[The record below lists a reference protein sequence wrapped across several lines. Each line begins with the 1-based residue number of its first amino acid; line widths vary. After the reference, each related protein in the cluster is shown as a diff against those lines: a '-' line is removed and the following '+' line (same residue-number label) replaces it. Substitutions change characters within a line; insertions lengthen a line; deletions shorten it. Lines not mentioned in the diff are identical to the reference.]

1 MMFFQLIVVFASLN
15 HITGQTISQIES
27 LPICITGATPF
38 RVADECAPGWYCPLY
53 QASNSSTYP
62 VQCAATDDCLL
73 DRLKTEFCD
82 RQGRY
87 EPLLC
92 EKGYYCPNPSEQIK
106 CPKDYFCPMGQYE
119 PISCG
124 PLTSCPEGS
133 DKRTDY
139 SSLVA
144 IVVTDVG
151 VVLIWWLRRMF
162 KHYNKAKDSIT
173 PKDVA
178 VEEDGVQDFQQIEE
192 GKDSDRTIS
201 PDTLK
206 LCEGFIRAQ
215 GTLPPMQIKF
225 TEMSLTIPPQN
236 QSSKSKT
243 VLKGVTGSIEPGK
256 VTAIMGPSG
265 AGKTTFLNTVLGKVD
280 PSWERG
286 GVLQINGVHEN
297 LLRFRKIIGYV
308 PQEDIMHRDLTVRE
322 NITYSAMIRLPRH
335 WTAAERDDHINA
347 TIAAVKLSHV
357 EDVPIGDEVRRG
369 ISGGQRKRC
378 NIGIELAAAPL
389 FLVLDE
395 PTSGLDSTS
404 AMDICQVLKDL
415 AANAG
420 ITVAMVIHQPRIEI
434 WEQLDQLLLLA
445 PGGLTV
451 YQGPQKLAS
460 AYFEQSCGVA
470 LKPGENPGDALM
482 DRIAEQASSLVD
494 AWSKEGENQVALL
507 LKESNDYRISRQSDY
522 LTSRRSDKGS
532 GKEKGYAAVNG
543 SEGSDYPPFPPGE
556 FRVNAHF
563 LKQIYLSIVRNLWK
577 QLASPPYLEMGL
589 ALLAGGLMGDLVE
602 VKYQGVLSSPY
613 TLFSPTPLEGAI
625 GSFFNSVGLALSLAS
640 ASAGVSVFGEE
651 MHIYG
656 REVATGHNHL
666 GYFLGT
672 NIAQLPKI
680 FVAGLHFAFIFHI
693 INQCLTP
700 FRTFFPIA
708 FLLYFAIYGL
718 ACIVSMLVSRKNA
731 PLLAV
736 VVSLFFASMTQKGG
750 FPEGIQYF
758 SASRWATEAIFTK
771 ESEPFLHIME
781 VKDVSA
787 HNAGYKL
794 NR

>member
-1 MMFFQLIVVFASLN
+1 MM
-15 HITGQTISQIES
+15 
-27 LPICITGATPF
+27 
-38 RVADECAPGWYCPLY
+38 
-53 QASNSSTYP
+53 
-62 VQCAATDDCLL
+62 
-73 DRLKTEFCD
+73 
-82 RQGRY
+82 
-87 EPLLC
+87 
-92 EKGYYCPNPSEQIK
+92 
-106 CPKDYFCPMGQYE
+106 
-119 PISCG
+119 
-124 PLTSCPEGS
+124 
-133 DKRTDY
+133 
-139 SSLVA
+139 
-144 IVVTDVG
+144 
-151 VVLIWWLRRMF
+151 
-162 KHYNKAKDSIT
+162 
-173 PKDVA
+173 
-178 VEEDGVQDFQQIEE
+178 
-192 GKDSDRTIS
+192 
-201 PDTLK
+201 
-206 LCEGFIRAQ
+206 
-215 GTLPPMQIKF
+215 
-225 TEMSLTIPPQN
+225 
-236 QSSKSKT
+236 
-243 VLKGVTGSIEPGK
+243 
-256 VTAIMGPSG
+256 
-265 AGKTTFLNTVLGKVD
+265 
-280 PSWERG
+280 
-286 GVLQINGVHEN
+286 
-297 LLRFRKIIGYV
+297 
-308 PQEDIMHRDLTVRE
+308 
-322 NITYSAMIRLPRH
+322 
-335 WTAAERDDHINA
+335 
-347 TIAAVKLSHV
+347 
-357 EDVPIGDEVRRG
+357 VRRG

-563 LKQIYLSIVRNLWK
+563 LKQIYFSIVRNLWK

-794 NR
+794 NRVTEDFIFMFLVGLFYRLIAYFCMLYKDRRIVIWKELLR

>member
-1 MMFFQLIVVFASLN
+1 MMFFKFLVVFASLTL
-15 HITGQTISQIES
+15 ITGQTIAQIES
-27 LPICITGATPF
+27 LPLCITGATPF

-53 QASNSSTYP
+53 NTSNSSTYP

-73 DRLKTEFCD
+73 DRLKTDFCD

-87 EPLLC
+87 EPVLC
-92 EKGYYCPNPSEQIK
+92 EKGYYCPTSVEQIK
-106 CPKDYFCPMGQYE
+106 CPKDHFCPMGQYE

-124 PLTSCPEGS
+124 SLTSCPEGS

-139 SSLVA
+139 SSLIA
-144 IVVTDVG
+144 IVVTDVT
-151 VVLIWWLRRMF
+151 VALIWWLRRMS
-162 KHYNKAKDSIT
+162 KHYNKAKDSVT

-178 VEEDGVQDFQQIEE
+178 VEEVEEQDIQQLEE

-215 GTLPPMQIKF
+215 ETLPPMQIRF
-225 TEMSLTIPPQN
+225 TEMSLTIPAQN

-243 VLKGVTGSIEPGK
+243 ILKGVTGSIEPGK

-286 GVLQINGVHEN
+286 GVLQINGVQEN

-335 WTAAERDDHINA
+335 WTAAEREGHINA

-357 EDVPIGDEVRRG
+357 EDVTIGDEVRRG

-378 NIGIELAAAPL
+378 
-389 FLVLDE
+389 
-395 PTSGLDSTS
+395 
-404 AMDICQVLKDL
+404 
-415 AANAG
+415 
-420 ITVAMVIHQPRIEI
+420 
-434 WEQLDQLLLLA
+434 
-445 PGGLTV
+445 LTV
-451 YQGPQKLAS
+451 YQGPQKFAS
-460 AYFEQSCGVA
+460 AYFEQSCNVA

-482 DRIAEQASSLVD
+482 DRIAEQASTLVH
-494 AWSKEGENQVALL
+494 AWSKDGEKQVALL
-507 LKESNDYRISRQSDY
+507 LKESGDDRYKKQSDY
-522 LTSRRSDKGS
+522 LASKRSDKGS
-532 GKEKGYAAVNG
+532 SKEKGYAAIYS
-543 SEGSDYPPFPPGE
+543 SEGSDYPPFPQSE
-556 FRVNAHF
+556 LRVSAPF
-563 LKQIYLSIVRNLWK
+563 LKQIYLAIVRNLWK
-577 QLASPPYLEMGL
+577 QLANLPYLEMGL
-589 ALLAGGLMGDLVE
+589 ALLAGGLMGDLAE

-613 TLFSPTPLEGAI
+613 TLFSPTPLEGSI
-625 GSFFNSVGLALSLAS
+625 GSFFNTVGLALSLAS

-666 GYFLGT
+666 AYFLGT

-680 FVAGLHFAFIFHI
+680 FIAALHFSFLFHI

-700 FRTFFPIA
+700 FSTFFPIA

-718 ACIVSMLVSRKNA
+718 ACIVSMLVARKNA

-787 HNAGYKL
+787 HNAGYTLDRVTEDFVYMFLVGLFYRLIAYICMLHKDRRIVIWKEL
-794 NR
+794 FR